1 MSKQEVIDWRA
12 RALFKKFWG
21 SLEDNPNWVKQL
33 FQSNPELMALLIQ
46 AIINNNGAG
55 KFEDLRQRFRA
66 IAFEEVKALAE
77 SQVNEGSFDIERI
90 SDTLRNQ

>member
-1 MSKQEVIDWRA
+1 MSKQDVIDWRA
-12 RALFKKFWG
+12 RALFRKFWERL
-21 SLEDNPNWVKQL
+21 SDNPDWVKRL
-33 FQSNPELMALLIQ
+33 FQSHPELMTLLIQ

-66 IAFEEVKALAE
+66 IAMDEVKALAAT
-77 SQVNEGSFDIERI
+77 QVDEGSFDIERI